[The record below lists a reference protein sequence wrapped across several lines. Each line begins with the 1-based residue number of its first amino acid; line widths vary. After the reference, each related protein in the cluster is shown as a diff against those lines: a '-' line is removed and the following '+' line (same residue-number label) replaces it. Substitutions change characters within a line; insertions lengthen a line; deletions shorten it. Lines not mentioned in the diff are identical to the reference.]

1 MKICVISFDFWNY
14 DAHIVDELRKKGVE
28 AHHINIGAYQHK
40 DFSARVK
47 NTISKIVLQRNLK
60 NELRQEMILE
70 KLKKLGPQDQILVI
84 NPELIDVEFHLQI
97 KNCTKRYIAYLYD
110 SLARCPAE
118 HLFDVFDEIFTFDK
132 KDAKDHDFKLITNY
146 NYLPEHK
153 VNNNPEFDLVYLGS
167 FDKRISLLSTISAE
181 MEQLNLNYNFVVV
194 GKKSWTKN
202 ISIQN
207 QNPILYKRKRV
218 KHENIPDFYLQGNI
232 VLDLVRDN
240 QTGLSFRIFEAM
252 ALKRKIIT
260 NNPTVR
266 DYDFYRPENIFILNE
281 DASNIEKSFFE
292 GSYQEISAEIYKKY
306 TLSSWIETIFKL
318 N

>member
-60 NELRQEMILE
+60 NELRQEMILD

-146 NYLPEHK
+146 NYLPENK

-194 GKKSWTKN
+194 GKKSWMKN

-218 KHENIPDFYLQGNI
+218 KHEDIPNFYHQGNI

-292 GSYQEISAEIYKKY
+292 GSYQEIPADIYKKY